1 MLKSSFPTPMKTPT
15 LPQVAQ
21 IPETLPRTQ
30 PLPKPDSNTDVLIVG
45 AGPTG
50 LACAIEIQK
59 AGFKAL
65 IIDKG
70 CLVNSIYRYPTN
82 MVFFTTPELLEIG
95 DIPFTTSAAKPTR
108 LDALEYYR
116 RVAEHY
122 HVDVRL
128 YEWVKTITGED
139 GDFRVATSDRHGAIH
154 DYRARKI
161 ILATGYY
168 DLANQLEIPGED
180 REKVFHYYREPH
192 PYFDTDVL
200 VIGGKNSAA
209 EAALDLWRHGAR
221 VTLVHRGAQI
231 HNHVKYWVRPDIE
244 NRIKAGQITAH
255 FNSTV
260 QEIGEDCVVLRTPS
274 GRLRLKNDFVFA
286 LTGYHPDY
294 DFLRS
299 AGVEFATEQMRP
311 VCDPETLESN
321 VAGMY
326 VAGVIV
332 AGSRTNE
339 IFIENGRFH
348 GKLIAR
354 DLAEKLGGSSPNLP
368 LDAT

>member
-1 MLKSSFPTPMKTPT
+1 MKPPT
-15 LPQVAQ
+15 LLPLPVEV
-21 IPETLPRTQ
+21 IPETLPQLLAEEQ
-30 PLPKPDSNTDVLIVG
+30 PETLTDVLVVG

-50 LACAIEIQK
+50 MACAIEAQK
-59 AGFKAL
+59 AGFKSL
-65 IIDKG
+65 LVDKG
-70 CLVNSIYRYPTN
+70 CLVNSIYHYPSN

-95 DIPFTTSAAKPTR
+95 DIPFTTASAKPNR
-108 LDALEYYR
+108 LEALEYYR

-122 HVDVRL
+122 HLQIRQ

-139 GDFRVATSDRHGAIH
+139 RNFRVTTTDRSDAIH
-154 DYRARKI
+154 DYHARKI
-161 ILATGYY
+161 VLATGYY
-168 DLANQLEIPGED
+168 DLANQLGVLGE
-180 REKVFHYYREPH
+180 ESSKVFHYYRDPH

-221 VTLVHRGAQI
+221 VTLVHRGEQM
-231 HNHVKYWVRPDIE
+231 HKHVKYWVRPDIE
-244 NRIKAGQITAH
+244 NRIKSGQITAH

-260 QEIGEDCVVLRTPS
+260 EQIGADFAILRTPQ
-274 GRLRLKNDFVFA
+274 GPIHLKNDFVFA

-299 AGVEFATEQMRP
+299 IGIELSPEQLRP
-311 VCDPETLESN
+311 VCDPENLESN
-321 VAGMY
+321 VPGIY

-332 AGSRTNE
+332 AGSRTSE

-348 GKLIAR
+348 GKLIAGH
-354 DLAEKLGGSSPNLP
+354 LSQKLSGENLNFP

>member
-1 MLKSSFPTPMKTPT
+1 MKTLT
-15 LPQVAQ
+15 RASVEE
-21 IPETLPRTQ
+21 IPDTLPRAQTETR
-30 PLPKPDSNTDVLIVG
+30 PGSRNDVLVVG

-50 LACAIEIQK
+50 MACAIEAQK

-65 IIDKG
+65 IVDKG
-70 CLVNSIYRYPTN
+70 CLVNSIYHYPSN

-95 DIPFTTSAAKPTR
+95 DVPFTTASAKPNR
-108 LDALEYYR
+108 LEALEYYR
-116 RVAEHY
+116 RVAAHY
-122 HVDVRL
+122 HLEIRQ

-139 GDFRVATSDRHGAIH
+139 NDFRVATTDRHDAIH
-154 DYRARKI
+154 DHRARKI
-161 ILATGYY
+161 VLATGYY
-168 DLANQLEIPGED
+168 DLANELNIPGED
-180 REKVFHYYREPH
+180 LEKVFHYYRDPH
-192 PYFDTDVL
+192 PYYDTDVV

-221 VTLVHRGAQI
+221 VTLVHRDAQM
-231 HNHVKYWVRPDIE
+231 HSHVKYWVRPDIE
-244 NRIKAGQITAH
+244 NRIKAGEIPAY

-260 QEIGEDCVVLRTPS
+260 EEINADCVVLRTPS
-274 GRLRLKNDFVFA
+274 GPLRLNNNFVFA

-299 AGVEFATEQMRP
+299 IGIELSPEQLRP

-321 VAGMY
+321 IPGIY

-332 AGSRTNE
+332 AGSRTSE

-348 GKLIAR
+348 GKLIAAH
-354 DLAEKLGGSSPNLP
+354 LSQKLRGENQNFP